1 MTAIEAKHLINLG
14 QNNNIQIDITPDEM
28 HARHYVVFI
37 EGFAYDDNR
46 IALDDLKE
54 GVYA

>member
-1 MTAIEAKHLINLG
+1 MTAIEAKHLLNLG
-14 QNNNIQIDITPDEM
+14 QNNNIMMNMTPDEM

-46 IALDDLKE
+46 TALDDLKS
-54 GVYA
+54 GMYA

>member
-1 MTAIEAKHLINLG
+1 MTATEAKHLINLG
-14 QNNNIQIDITPDEM
+14 QNNNILMQMTPDEL

-46 IALDDLKE
+46 IALDDLKA
-54 GVYA
+54 GVYV